1 MKITLQNLN
10 IDASNL
16 SLINKPGIYLIT
28 NLTNGKTYVG
38 SSAILLRR
46 LKEYMNPLY
55 LERNL
60 ERGQS
65 KLLRAILKYG
75 NSNF

>member
-16 SLINKPGIYLIT
+16 SLIQKPGIYLIT

-38 SSAILLRR
+38 SSAI
-46 LKEYMNPLY
+46 
-55 LERNL
+55 
-60 ERGQS
+60 
-65 KLLRAILKYG
+65 
-75 NSNF
+75 